1 MSREEWEDRLSEA
14 AIYRNQ
20 WMAADPGDSKNS
32 MLKIYE
38 SHKSALVDA
47 IMSIQAAV
55 ERPRKRKEDDDYTV
69 TVECG
74 GKSLRVIAGKAI
86 IDRARSPEKL
96 ADSYVKSVVGEMLE
110 GVFRIKQINDEN
122 HAMRVALLHLAEPG
136 NMAARTLAAIE
147 KARQPN
153 V

>member
-1 MSREEWEDRLSEA
+1 MMGVLSQIDNLLAGTIDPEDAKA
-14 AIYRNQ
+14 AISRLQ
-20 WMAADPGDSKNS
+20 AEV
-32 MLKIYE
+32 E
-38 SHKSALVDA
+38 SL
-47 IMSIQAAV
+47 
-55 ERPRKRKEDDDYTV
+55 RKRKEDYDYTI

-96 ADSYVKSVVGEMLE
+96 ADTYIKSVVGEMLE
-110 GVFRIKQINDEN
+110 DVFRIKQINDEN

>member
-1 MSREEWEDRLSEA
+1 MSREEWSEKIRDCA
-14 AIYRNQ
+14 DAIYTG
-20 WMAADPGDSKNS
+20 MPTDAA
-32 MLKIYE
+32 
-38 SHKSALVDA
+38 SAIDATIDA